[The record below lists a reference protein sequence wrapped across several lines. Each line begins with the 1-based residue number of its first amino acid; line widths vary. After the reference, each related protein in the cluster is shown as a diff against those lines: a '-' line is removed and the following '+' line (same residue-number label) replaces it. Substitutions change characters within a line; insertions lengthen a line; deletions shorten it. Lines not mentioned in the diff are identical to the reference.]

1 MPSNDSTSQ
10 TPTISPTGWVA
21 DHTRQYLESDG
32 ANGHIWLNDTPALL
46 LTVTGRRTGR
56 LRRTPLFYGK
66 DGDNYLVVPSNGGS
80 DTPPEWC
87 LNLAANPHV
96 EVQVGAERFPA
107 VARDATPEEKPRM
120 WQIMTRV
127 WPDYDSY
134 QDSTERQIPVIVLE
148 PVR

>member
-66 DGDNYLVVPSNGGS
+66 DGDNYLVVASNGGS
-80 DTPPEWC
+80 DTPPEWY
-87 LNLAANPHV
+87 LNLAADPHV
-96 EVQVGAERFPA
+96 ELQVGGERFRA
-107 VARDATPEEKPRM
+107 VARDATPEEKPRL
-120 WQIMTRV
+120 WQIMTGI
-127 WPDYDSY
+127 WPDYDNY
-134 QDSTERQIPVIVLE
+134 QASTERQIPVTVLE